1 MSPPLSIGSGLG
13 LSKSKKPNKV
23 LNATLKL
30 RQSGSGSIRFTFFG
44 LQQTISGAG
53 QEKTWSF
60 QISSDK
66 LILGTF
72 TDASDN
78 LETVAPA
85 SASQVVGSAA
95 FDNEEE
101 GNISFTID
109 YSDISEGDTIQINYS
124 LDS

>member
-1 MSPPLSIGSGLG
+1 MSPPLSLGLG
-13 LSKSKKPNKV
+13 LNLSKAKKPNKV

-30 RQSGSGSIRFTFFG
+30 RQSSSGNIRFTFFG
-44 LQQTISGAG
+44 LQQTLSGSG

-66 LILGTF
+66 LIEGTF
-72 TDASDN
+72 SDASDN
-78 LETVAPA
+78 LETVTPA
-85 SASQVVGSAA
+85 SASQVVGSAT
-95 FDNEEE
+95 FDNAEE
-101 GNISFTID
+101 GSISFTID